1 MRRPPNRRQDIILLL
16 GLFLL
21 TFTSMTV
28 HLRWQD
34 ATSPASRVVLE
45 FLGTL
50 QAWGQK
56 PIEALGGF
64 FGNFTSAQ
72 TLREENDRLRTEVG
86 RLQQAQSQFEEFRLR
101 HNRLQALLDFQETS
115 RLKTV
120 AASVIGRDATNWSK
134 TITLDRGSEA
144 GLAENMPVITHE
156 GIVGHLIRVSSSKS
170 QVLLISD
177 HRGAV
182 DARIQRSRASGVF
195 VSNPQGAGQLK
206 YVPEDAEVKPGDTVI
221 SSGLGD
227 LYPKG
232 LVVGKVEKVK
242 QNGDGLFQSVEVA
255 PAVDFSRLEDV
266 LIVLKP

>member
-1 MRRPPNRRQDIILLL
+1 MKRPPNRRQDIILLL

-45 FLGTL
+45 FFGTL

-56 PIEALGGF
+56 PIGALSGF

-72 TLREENDRLRTEVG
+72 TLREENDRLQTEVE
-86 RLQQAQSQFEEFRLR
+86 RLQQVQSQFEEFRLR

-115 RLKTV
+115 KLKTV
-120 AASVIGRDATNWSK
+120 AASVIGRDATNWSR
-134 TITLDRGSEA
+134 TITLDRGSGA

-156 GIVGHLIRVSSSKS
+156 GIVGHLILVSGSKS
-170 QVLLISD
+170 QALLISD

-182 DARIQRSRASGVF
+182 DSLIQRSRASGVF
-195 VSNPQGAGQLK
+195 VSTPQGAGHLK
-206 YVPEDAEVKPGDTVI
+206 YVPEDVEVKPGDIVI

-232 LVVGKVEKVK
+232 LVVGKVETVK

-266 LIVLKP
+266 LVVLTP